1 MRQEIPSCRLYL
13 STEQQKSPTG
23 MKCQDASSKNLVTY
37 MYHLEWMNEDRGKE
51 KKFIL
56 NAERCSRTQ
65 SMLML
70 KTRSKIGLKWDISG

>member
-1 MRQEIPSCRLYL
+1 
-13 STEQQKSPTG
+13 
-23 MKCQDASSKNLVTY
+23 
-37 MYHLEWMNEDRGKE
+37 MNEDRGKE

-70 KTRSKIGLKWDISG
+70 KTRSKVGLKWDISG